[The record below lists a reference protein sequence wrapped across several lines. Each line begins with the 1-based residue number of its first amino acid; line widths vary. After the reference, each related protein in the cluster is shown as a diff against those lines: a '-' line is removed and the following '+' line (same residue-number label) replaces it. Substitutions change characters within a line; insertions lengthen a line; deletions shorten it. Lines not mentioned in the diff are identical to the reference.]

1 MILNFPIKGEKSTI
15 TRPIVFKV
23 MNDLKEYLGMS
34 IFSHSPIVYLD
45 EEGVRKERGTSVHSD
60 GREGL
65 NLENN
70 EQMQVQVQEET
81 FAQTEFMYQEFQQ
94 EFKPIFL
101 EPVTGTH
108 ITPFYANMEMKFNIS
123 YRAQSRP
130 VAQAWLN
137 SIRSSLRR
145 YGNAFPHNLEY
156 HYQIDDKAMIALSE
170 IYKLIANQVKVE
182 NISDWMQKHFI
193 NRFGTTSDSAG
204 LNKIFTVSETQQQ
217 VFGYFDFEGM
227 IEPGERVDGGGGWI
241 VSFDYIIRYMKPTDL
256 SLHYPRVIYN
266 QVVPDILMG
275 NIDNYN
281 NTIGP
286 PDVKQPS
293 DTEHTYLTQSQFN
306 LLKHSAL
313 VDMESWSWYNGIV
326 IPRWNEFAP
335 SQSGTIRGTS
345 RLVDILVL
353 FDKDDK
359 PGTELLDLNNQ
370 DLFDIYPALKDFI
383 IKEGNYTLYTGK
395 SIFQLL
401 LYKNDRMMDRRED
414 GALYFEKGKIYL
426 NKEIE
431 IGATYNLRL
440 AIYYD
445 WRFVDTDAINRLMK
459 EEDLYK
465 KIVDYCRGD
474 RGPNDNSDEWGR
486 DRYGKNNM
494 KTVQTFYTVNYRNK
508 DDFIRTTKRS
518 IRT

>member
-1 MILNFPIKGEKSTI
+1 
-15 TRPIVFKV
+15 
-23 MNDLKEYLGMS
+23 
-34 IFSHSPIVYLD
+34 
-45 EEGVRKERGTSVHSD
+45 
-60 GREGL
+60 
-65 NLENN
+65 
-70 EQMQVQVQEET
+70 
-81 FAQTEFMYQEFQQ
+81 
-94 EFKPIFL
+94 
-101 EPVTGTH
+101 
-108 ITPFYANMEMKFNIS
+108 
-123 YRAQSRP
+123 
-130 VAQAWLN
+130 
-137 SIRSSLRR
+137 
-145 YGNAFPHNLEY
+145 
-156 HYQIDDKAMIALSE
+156 
-170 IYKLIANQVKVE
+170 
-182 NISDWMQKHFI
+182 
-193 NRFGTTSDSAG
+193 
-204 LNKIFTVSETQQQ
+204 
-217 VFGYFDFEGM
+217 
-227 IEPGERVDGGGGWI
+227 
-241 VSFDYIIRYMKPTDL
+241 
-256 SLHYPRVIYN
+256 
-266 QVVPDILMG
+266 MG

-286 PDVKQPS
+286 PDVKQPL
-293 DTEHTYLTQSQFN
+293 DTEHTYFTQSQFN
-306 LLKHSAL
+306 LLKHSSL

-335 SQSGTIRGTS
+335 SQAGTIRGTS

-383 IKEGNYTLYTGK
+383 VKEGNYTLYTGK

-414 GALYFEKGKIYL
+414 GALYFEEGKIYL

-445 WRFVDTDAINRLMK
+445 WRFVDTDAINRLMG

>member
-1 MILNFPIKGEKSTI
+1 
-15 TRPIVFKV
+15 
-23 MNDLKEYLGMS
+23 
-34 IFSHSPIVYLD
+34 
-45 EEGVRKERGTSVHSD
+45 
-60 GREGL
+60 
-65 NLENN
+65 
-70 EQMQVQVQEET
+70 
-81 FAQTEFMYQEFQQ
+81 
-94 EFKPIFL
+94 
-101 EPVTGTH
+101 
-108 ITPFYANMEMKFNIS
+108 
-123 YRAQSRP
+123 
-130 VAQAWLN
+130 
-137 SIRSSLRR
+137 
-145 YGNAFPHNLEY
+145 
-156 HYQIDDKAMIALSE
+156 
-170 IYKLIANQVKVE
+170 
-182 NISDWMQKHFI
+182 MQKHFI

-293 DTEHTYLTQSQFN
+293 DTEHTYFTQSQFN

-518 IRT
+518 IRTWWKDNQ